1 LPADDPTAGTPAL
14 LVDLY
19 ELTMAESYVRE
30 GIADRPATF
39 ELFCR
44 TLPRGWGYLLA
55 AGIDD
60 TLDLLEELRFD
71 EAELTYLRSTGL
83 FGDELLE
90 RLAGLRFTGEVRA
103 MREGTVFFAG
113 EPVLEIAAPLLE
125 AQLVETAVLGHVHH
139 QSLIAGKAARCV
151 DAAQGRTLSEFGL
164 RRSHGGEAGIRVAR
178 SSYLAGFDS
187 TSDVL
192 AGQRYGIPVAGTM
205 AHSYVAC
212 FEDETAA
219 FEAFTRAYPRGA
231 TLLIDTYDTL
241 RGAERAA
248 EVGRAL
254 AAHAGRLGGVRID
267 SGDLLELSA
276 VVRRTLD
283 EAGLAEARIF
293 ASGNLDEHEI
303 AHLVAAAAPIDGFG
317 VGSRLA
323 VSADAPYLDA
333 VYKLVAYNGKP
344 VLKLSPGKETLP
356 GSKQVWRRLEHGRF
370 AGDVVGLPG
379 SDAPA
384 GAEPLL
390 EPMLAG
396 GGRLVR
402 GGLPEAR
409 ERAAAQRAALP
420 SAHRALDAEPY
431 PVEVGAALA
440 ALRDEVAG
448 GLALR

>member
-1 LPADDPTAGTPAL
+1 LPADGRPAGTPAL

-60 TLDLLEELRFD
+60 TLDFLEELRFD
-71 EAELTYLRSTGL
+71 DGELAYLRSTGL
-83 FGDELLE
+83 FGEELLG
-90 RLAGLRFTGEVRA
+90 RLAEVRFTGEVRA
-103 MREGTVFFAG
+103 LREGTVFFAG
-113 EPVLEIAAPLLE
+113 EPVLEICGPLLE

-205 AHSYVAC
+205 AHSYIAC
-212 FEDETAA
+212 FEDEAAA

-248 EVGRAL
+248 DVARGL
-254 AAHAGRLGGVRID
+254 AARGGRLGGVRID
-267 SGDLLELSA
+267 SGDLLKLSA
-276 VVRRTLD
+276 GVRRTLD
-283 EAGLAEARIF
+283 EAGLADARIF
-293 ASGNLDEHEI
+293 ASGNLDEHGI
-303 AHLVAAAAPIDGFG
+303 ARLVAARAPIDGFG

-333 VYKLVAYNGKP
+333 VYKLVAYDGRP

-356 GSKQVWRRLEHGRF
+356 GSKQVWRRLEDGRF

-379 SDAPA
+379 RDAPA
-384 GAEPLL
+384 AAEPLL

-396 GGRLVR
+396 GERLVR
-402 GGLPEAR
+402 CGLADAR

-420 SAHRALDAEPY
+420 AAHRALDAEPY

-448 GLALR
+448 EVALR